1 MDAPRPTPLGGGSH
15 VTAHSPPPNRRADDY
30 DTDEIELVGIS
41 ATHSLRAHMFEA
53 AFAVATLVGGL
64 LFFLSDHFQD
74 RTVLGRVDIID
85 NVWYSLYVGG
95 GVLILVGLWFD
106 DRHVFHRLSVGRR
119 VEVLG
124 LFLTGTAAAVE
135 AVTILSRL
143 GVTRAS
149 LMTTALSVGCFHR
162 ASALLA
168 RPRLHVVIPVARRGG
183 LPRGTP
189 AARAAR
195 DARDVRAT
203 RHDARP
209 PPGGD

>member
-1 MDAPRPTPLGGGSH
+1 
-15 VTAHSPPPNRRADDY
+15 VTGHPPPPNRRAADY

-85 NVWYSLYVGG
+85 NVWYSLYVAG

-106 DRHVFHRLSVGRR
+106 DRHVFHRLSVGR
-119 VEVLG
+119 
-124 LFLTGTAAAVE
+124 
-135 AVTILSRL
+135 RL

-195 DARDVRAT
+195 DVRAT

-209 PPGGD
+209 PPRGD